1 MSHGTIKVSRELLL
15 CGVLLFMSVI
25 GAANGKETSATIRI
39 GIVGFLGGAG
49 SVGLP
54 LRNGTQLIVD
64 AMNEGTLPLP
74 FNSAGLGGHAVE
86 VVFLDE
92 AGGPT
97 KQITEFVNLVQ
108 HRDVDIV
115 VGYISSGD
123 CAAVAPMA
131 EKLKILTVFAT
142 CANSLLE
149 EQKYRYVFQTIALPQ
164 AHNIG
169 LARYVAARFPNT
181 VTVAS
186 IGPNYV
192 WGYDTTSAFIG
203 SLRVLLPKIQ
213 VVNQQWPKLFA
224 GQYGAE
230 ISALVLAHPDIIHS
244 SLWGGDEVAFI
255 QQAATRGLFKR
266 SQIAFNSGMHI
277 LSVIGSSL
285 PDGTL
290 ISELGP
296 HALFAPDTKIANWF
310 SKTYAARYGVA
321 DDPISGHYA
330 EALLAVKAAFDKAG
344 IAAGASPKIEQ
355 VIDAFEFLEW
365 EGPSGRTKMA
375 LGSGHQA
382 ISRTAVGVSR
392 FDKAKGR
399 VVLDD
404 VVHYAAECV
413 NPPPGWKAA
422 DWITAGFPGA
432 KCD

>member
-1 MSHGTIKVSRELLL
+1 MSYEISKVWIGLLL
-15 CGVLLFMSVI
+15 CGVFLFASVI
-25 GAANGKETSATIRI
+25 GSANAKDTSGPIRI
-39 GIVGFLGGAG
+39 GIVAFLGGAG

-54 LRNGTQLIVD
+54 IRNGTQLIVD
-64 AMNEGTLPLP
+64 AINDGTLPPP
-74 FNSAGLGGHAVE
+74 FKSAGLGGRAVE
-86 VVFLDE
+86 VIFIDE

-97 KQITEFVNLVQ
+97 KQITEFNNLVQ
-108 HRDVDIV
+108 LREVDIV
-115 VGYISSGD
+115 IGYISSGD
-123 CAAVAPMA
+123 CAAVGPMA

-149 EQKYRYVFQTIALPQ
+149 ERRYRYIFQTIALPQ

-169 LARYVAARFPNT
+169 LARYVAARFPHT
-181 VTVAS
+181 KTVAS

-203 SLRVLLPKIQ
+203 SLRVLLPNIQ

-224 GQYGAE
+224 SQYGAE
-230 ISALVLAHPDIIHS
+230 ISALLLRHPDIIHS
-244 SLWGGDEVAFI
+244 SLWGGDEVSFI
-255 QQAATRGLFKR
+255 QQAAPRGLFNQ
-266 SQIAFNSGMHI
+266 SQVAFNSGLHI

-296 HALFAPDTKIANWF
+296 HGLFAPDSKIANWF
-310 SKTYAARYGVA
+310 TKTYAARYGMA

-330 EALLAVKAAFDKAG
+330 EALLAVKAAFDKAS
-344 IAAGASPKIEQ
+344 IAAAASPTIEQ
-355 VIDAFEFLEW
+355 VIDVFEFLEW
-365 EGPSGRTKMA
+365 EGPSGHTKMA
-375 LGSGHQA
+375 LGNGHQA
-382 ISRTAVGVSR
+382 ISRTAVGLSR

-399 VVLDD
+399 IVLDD
-404 VVHYAAECV
+404 IVYYGAECV

-422 DWITAGFPGA
+422 DWIAAGFPGA

>member
-1 MSHGTIKVSRELLL
+1 MSYEARKVSRELLL
-15 CGVLLFMSVI
+15 CAMLLFASVI
-25 GAANGKETSATIRI
+25 GSANAKDTSGTIRI
-39 GIVGFLGGAG
+39 GIVAFLGGAG

-54 LRNGTQLIVD
+54 VRNGAQLIVD
-64 AMNEGTLPLP
+64 AINDGTLPPP
-74 FNSAGLGGHAVE
+74 FKSAGLGGRAVE
-86 VVFLDE
+86 VIFIDE

-97 KQITEFVNLVQ
+97 RQITEFNNLVQ
-108 HRDVDIV
+108 LRDVDIV
-115 VGYISSGD
+115 IGYISSGD
-123 CAAVAPMA
+123 CAAVGPMA
-131 EKLKILTVFAT
+131 EKLKVLTVFST

-169 LARYVAARFPNT
+169 LARYVAARFPHT
-181 VTVAS
+181 KTVAS

-203 SLRVLLPKIQ
+203 SLRVLLPNIQ

-230 ISALVLAHPDIIHS
+230 ISALLLAHPDVIHS
-244 SLWGGDEVAFI
+244 SLWGGDAVSFI
-255 QQAATRGLFKR
+255 QQAATRGLFKH
-266 SQIAFNSGMHI
+266 SQVAFNSGLHI

-296 HALFAPDTKIANWF
+296 HGLFAPDTAFAHWF
-310 SKTYAARYGVA
+310 AKSYAARYGVP
-321 DDPISGHYA
+321 DDPISGNYA

-344 IAAGASPKIEQ
+344 AAAGASPKMEQ

-375 LGSGHQA
+375 LGNGHQA

-404 VVHYAAECV
+404 VVHYNAECV
-413 NPPPGWKAA
+413 NPPPGWKAV
-422 DWITAGFPGA
+422 DWIAAGLPGA

>member
-1 MSHGTIKVSRELLL
+1 MSYRSVKVFGGLLL
-15 CGVLLFMSVI
+15 CGMLSFPLTI
-25 GAANGKETSATIRI
+25 GSAIGKDTSGPVRI
-39 GIVGFLGGAG
+39 GIVAFLGGSG

-54 LRNGTQLIVD
+54 IRNGTQLIVD
-64 AMNEGTLPLP
+64 AINDGTLPPP
-74 FNSAGLGGHAVE
+74 FHSAGLGGRAVE

-97 KQITEFVNLVQ
+97 KQITEFVNLVE
-108 HRDVDIV
+108 HREVDVV

-123 CAAVAPMA
+123 CAAIAPMA

-142 CANSLLE
+142 CANGVLE

-181 VTVAS
+181 ATVGS

-203 SLRVLLPKIQ
+203 SLRVLLPNIQ

-230 ISALVLAHPDIIHS
+230 ISALYLAHPDIIHS

-255 QQAATRGLFKR
+255 QQGAARGLFKH

-277 LSVIGSSL
+277 LAVIGSSL

-296 HALFAPDTKIANWF
+296 HALFAPDTKIAKWF
-310 SKTYAARYGVA
+310 AKTYAARYGTP
-321 DDPISGHYA
+321 DDPISGQYA

-344 IAAGASPKIEQ
+344 TSAGASPKIEQ

-382 ISRTAVGVSR
+382 ISRTGVGVSR

-399 VVLDD
+399 IVLDD
-404 VVHYAAECV
+404 VVLYAAECV
-413 NPPPGWKAA
+413 NPSPGWKAA

-432 KCD
+432 KCN

>member
-1 MSHGTIKVSRELLL
+1 MAYGITKVARGLLL
-15 CGVLLFMSVI
+15 CAMFLFSSGI
-25 GAANGKETSATIRI
+25 GAANEKQTSGTIRI
-39 GIVGFLGGAG
+39 GIVAFLGGAG

-54 LRNGTQLIVD
+54 IRNGTQLIVD
-64 AMNEGTLPLP
+64 AINDGTLPP
-74 FNSAGLGGHAVE
+74 PYKSAGLGGRAVE
-86 VVFLDE
+86 VIFIDE

-97 KQITEFVNLVQ
+97 KQITEFVNLVE

-123 CAAVAPMA
+123 CAGVGPMA
-131 EKLKILTVFAT
+131 EKLKVLTVFAT

-169 LARYVAARFPNT
+169 LARYVATRFPHT
-181 VTVAS
+181 ETVAS

-192 WGYDTTSAFIG
+192 WGYDTTSAFMG

-230 ISALVLAHPDIIHS
+230 ISALALAHPDVIHS
-244 SLWGGDEVAFI
+244 SLWGGDEVSFI
-255 QQAATRGLFKR
+255 QQAATRGLFKH
-266 SQIAFNSGMHI
+266 SQIAFNSGLHI
-277 LSVIGSSL
+277 LSVIGNSL

-296 HALFAPDTKIANWF
+296 HGLFAPDSKIANWF
-310 SKTYAARYGVA
+310 SKTYATRFGTV
-321 DDPISGHYA
+321 DDPISGQYA
-330 EALLAVKAAFDKAG
+330 EALLAIKAAFDKAG
-344 IAAGASPKIEQ
+344 IVVGASPKMEQ

-365 EGPSGRTKMA
+365 EGPSGHTKMA
-375 LGSGHQA
+375 LGNGHQA
-382 ISRTAVGVSR
+382 ISKTAVGVSR

-399 VVLDD
+399 VVLDNIVRYD
-404 VVHYAAECV
+404 AECV

-422 DWITAGFPGA
+422 DWIAAGFPGA

>member
-1 MSHGTIKVSRELLL
+1 MSYGTVKVSKGLLL
-15 CGVLLFMSVI
+15 CGMILFAAVI
-25 GAANGKETSATIRI
+25 GAANAKDTSGPIRI
-39 GIVGFLGGAG
+39 GVVAFLSGAG

-54 LRNGTQLIVD
+54 IRNGTQLIVD
-64 AMNEGTLPLP
+64 AINEGTLPPP
-74 FNSAGLGGHAVE
+74 FKSVGLGGRAVE
-86 VVFLDE
+86 VIFIDE

-97 KQITEFVNLVQ
+97 RQITEFNNLVQ
-108 HRDVDIV
+108 LRDVDIV
-115 VGYISSGD
+115 IGYISSGD
-123 CAAVAPMA
+123 CAAVGPMA
-131 EKLKILTVFAT
+131 EKLKVLTVFAT

-149 EQKYRYVFQTIALPQ
+149 DQKYRYVFQTIALPQ

-169 LARYVAARFPNT
+169 LARYVAARFPHT
-181 VTVAS
+181 KTVAS

-203 SLRVLLPKIQ
+203 SLRVLLPNIQ

-230 ISALVLAHPDIIHS
+230 ISALLLAHPDVIHS
-244 SLWGGDEVAFI
+244 SLWGGDEASFI
-255 QQAATRGLFKR
+255 QQASARGLFKR
-266 SQIAFNSGMHI
+266 SQIAFNSGLHI
-277 LSVIGSSL
+277 LSVIGGSL

-296 HALFAPDTKIANWF
+296 HGLFAPDTKFAHWF
-310 SKTYAARYGVA
+310 AKSYAARYGVA
-321 DDPISGHYA
+321 DDPISGQYA

-344 IAAGASPKIEQ
+344 TVAGASPTIEQ

-375 LGSGHQA
+375 LGNGHQA

-404 VVHYAAECV
+404 VVHYDAECV
-413 NPPPGWKAA
+413 NPPSGWKAV
-422 DWITAGFPGA
+422 DWIAAGFPGA